1 MNLILD
7 LFVTFLKIG
16 LFSIGG
22 GYATLPLIQ
31 QQAVVVHPW
40 LTLQEFTDIITLSQM
55 TPGPLAVNTS
65 TFVGMRLGGLAGAIA
80 ATGGCVLCGI
90 LISLALQRFFSRN
103 GDQKAVLHLL
113 ETLKSA
119 SVGLIAASAATIV
132 LIALCGVSSGSSR
145 CIQRDGT
152 DSICAVAGGDRQ
164 RKTGSDSR
172 FDPQRAG
179 RLSVLSLT
187 FLIEKILSSKNERN
201 QVE

>member
-1 MNLILD
+1 MNLILE
-7 LFVTFLKIG
+7 LFFTFLKIG

-65 TFVGMRLGGLAGAIA
+65 TFVGMRLAGMAGAIA

-90 LISLALQRFFSRN
+90 LISLGLQRFFRRN

-132 LIALCGVSSGSSR
+132 LIALFGVSSWKQPLR
-145 CIQRDGT
+145 FNGT
-152 DSICAVAGGDRQ
+152 ALILFA
-164 RKTGSDSR
+164 
-172 FDPQRAG
+172 
-179 RLSVLSLT
+179 LSLAAIVKGK
-187 FLIEKILSSKNERN
+187 LGPVPLLILSALAGCFFYL
-201 QVE
+201 

>member
-1 MNLILD
+1 MNLILE
-7 LFVTFLKIG
+7 LFFTFLKIG

-65 TFVGMRLGGLAGAIA
+65 TFVGMRLAGMAGAIA

-90 LISLALQRFFSRN
+90 LISLGLQRFFRRN

-119 SVGLIAASAATIV
+119 SVGLIAASAWKQPLQFNGTA
-132 LIALCGVSSGSSR
+132 LILFA
-145 CIQRDGT
+145 
-152 DSICAVAGGDRQ
+152 
-164 RKTGSDSR
+164 
-172 FDPQRAG
+172 
-179 RLSVLSLT
+179 LSLAAIVKGK
-187 FLIEKILSSKNERN
+187 LGPVPLLILSALAGCFLYL
-201 QVE
+201 

>member
-7 LFVTFLKIG
+7 LFVTFLNIG

-90 LISLALQRFFSRN
+90 LISLAPVSYT
-103 GDQKAVLHLL
+103 HLV
-113 ETLKSA
+113 TQTNR
-119 SVGLIAASAATIV
+119 GMNCLI
-132 LIALCGVSSGSSR
+132 
-145 CIQRDGT
+145 
-152 DSICAVAGGDRQ
+152 
-164 RKTGSDSR
+164 
-172 FDPQRAG
+172 RAFQD
-179 RLSVLSLT
+179 VP
-187 FLIEKILSSKNERN
+187 
-201 QVE
+201 

>member
-1 MNLILD
+1 MNLILE
-7 LFVTFLKIG
+7 LFFTFLKIG

-65 TFVGMRLGGLAGAIA
+65 TFVGMRLAGMAGAAA

-90 LISLALQRFFSRN
+90 VISLALLHFFRRNQNQR
-103 GDQKAVLHLL
+103 AVLQLL

-119 SVGLIAASAATIV
+119 SVGLIAASAATIIM
-132 LIALCGVSSGSSR
+132 IALFGVSSWK
-145 CIQRDGT
+145 QPLQFNGT
-152 DSICAVAGGDRQ
+152 ALILFA
-164 RKTGSDSR
+164 
-172 FDPQRAG
+172 
-179 RLSVLSLT
+179 LSLAAIVKGK
-187 FLIEKILSSKNERN
+187 LGPVPLLILSALAGCFLYL
-201 QVE
+201 

>member
-1 MNLILD
+1 MNLILE
-7 LFVTFLKIG
+7 LFFTFLKIG

-65 TFVGMRLGGLAGAIA
+65 TFVG
-80 ATGGCVLCGI
+80 
-90 LISLALQRFFSRN
+90 LQRFFRRN
-103 GDQKAVLHLL
+103 GEQKAVLHLL

-132 LIALCGVSSGSSR
+132 LIALFGVSSWK
-145 CIQRDGT
+145 QPLQFNGT
-152 DSICAVAGGDRQ
+152 ALILFA
-164 RKTGSDSR
+164 
-172 FDPQRAG
+172 
-179 RLSVLSLT
+179 LSLAAIVKGK
-187 FLIEKILSSKNERN
+187 LGPVPLLILSALAGCFLYL
-201 QVE
+201 